1 MAISCSL
8 SKRAPVRAS
17 GFSLLPP
24 QSPSGFSSFSLCAP
38 NQNHHATQ
46 AINILNYF
54 TVPPKQ
60 WEDVFLLLSYTGM
73 QSIFFFQKTDH
84 ALIALWKNRLMKY
97 YLLFNRGY
105 VVIISAQP
113 WPEIEEFSLTFK
125 VLDLTALF
133 TNMRTLKFK
142 SRLHFAFFAAVNH
155 NYDHKQRTLKHRNT
169 QNASKS
175 TTHQSQTMTFWTR

>member
-1 MAISCSL
+1 MAISCSR

-24 QSPSGFSSFSLCAP
+24 QSPSGFSSF
-38 NQNHHATQ
+38 
-46 AINILNYF
+46 
-54 TVPPKQ
+54 
-60 WEDVFLLLSYTGM
+60 LLLYSTVGGCLSSVKLHWYA
-73 QSIFFFQKTDH
+73 IDFFFQKTDH
-84 ALIALWKNRLMKY
+84 ALIALWENRLMKY

-142 SRLHFAFFAAVNH
+142 SRLHFAFFATVNH

-169 QNASKS
+169 QNGSKS
-175 TTHQSQTMTFWTR
+175 TNHKSQTLTFWTR